1 MRHRLLYSLFILL
14 ALTGCRNR
22 IAPVPAGDA
31 SLVVSDRISNQRVN
45 AFAEDGDGHIWIATA
60 RGLNKYTVND
70 YHQYFCADDTLGL
83 PDNQVNS
90 VFYSKKGRLWVG
102 TADGIAIRTDE
113 GRFSRVPVLGDGRNA
128 NRFWETS
135 DGRILMSNSATLYL
149 FDEEANRFR
158 PVIRD
163 LNAFSFPYS
172 VMDGNLLWIVSAG
185 GTVLNCYNT
194 DDFSL
199 VASYPTP
206 HLIYHIIDAGNGE
219 YWMSGMG
226 QLSIFD
232 VRNRTWKELPA
243 AIRNEAGL
251 MQGDIDILYPVDAST
266 ILLNVIGKG
275 MYCYNRGSERILFQ
289 DDAGF
294 PFEVPDSEI
303 RAIFQDSR
311 QNLWFGTSDHGYTV
325 SYHYKDQFNSNK
337 FLTSAF
343 DRKTVTSLCIDN
355 QNRLWITTLQDG
367 VWIYDLEKKT
377 LRSVDVSP
385 LMADNSVGYNRCSRV
400 FCDSQ
405 GELWMVFTNKYV
417 VVRTRFDGQHFQ
429 ILDYAGIINPMAIAE
444 DERGRI
450 WIGGTASSVL
460 CYDKTDRSRKF
471 VDLTEQPTAT
481 YVQDL
486 CVTEPGKMVAAARWS
501 RASPTCSCG
510 KSTPIRMK

>member
-90 VFYSKKGRLWVG
+90 VFYSKKGQLWVG

-113 GRFSRVPVLGDGRNA
+113 GRFSRIPVLGDGRNV

-135 DGRILMSNSATLYL
+135 DGRILTSNSAALYL

-337 FLTSAF
+337 FHRQSEPAVDHHLA
-343 DRKTVTSLCIDN
+343 
-355 QNRLWITTLQDG
+355 G
-367 VWIYDLEKKT
+367 
-377 LRSVDVSP
+377 RSVD
-385 LMADNSVGYNRCSRV
+385 L
-400 FCDSQ
+400 
-405 GELWMVFTNKYV
+405 
-417 VVRTRFDGQHFQ
+417 
-429 ILDYAGIINPMAIAE
+429 
-444 DERGRI
+444 
-450 WIGGTASSVL
+450 
-460 CYDKTDRSRKF
+460 
-471 VDLTEQPTAT
+471 
-481 YVQDL
+481 
-486 CVTEPGKMVAAARWS
+486 
-501 RASPTCSCG
+501 
-510 KSTPIRMK
+510 